1 MLSKTAQ
8 KIMKVLIHQDDDFI
22 TYERIA
28 GMLEISERSVHN
40 YMKEAAEFCEENG
53 YQLVRRR
60 GRGVCLQA
68 GLHRK
73 ELEHLFPKDHIPC
86 ETRKYRMRYIV
97 RTLIE
102 NGEPYTG
109 SLFAEELFVSK
120 STICTDI
127 EKANKM
133 LEPDRVCIRRIV
145 GKGIIIQGREFDLRK
160 VLVCQNQKVYLEEAP
175 KSATVPDY
183 RIDPVTY
190 ARFLSQYRKS
200 TADKVISC
208 IQQLERQ
215 IGMQFNDYTFCML
228 AEYTSSQMNRLRGGH
243 CLEESMISRL
253 TLVEE
258 IADWTD
264 ILTGLLN
271 R

>member
-1 MLSKTAQ
+1 MLSKTAS
-8 KIMKVLIHQDDDFI
+8 KIMRVLIHQDDEFI

-40 YMKEAAEFCEENG
+40 YMKEAAEFCEEYG
-53 YQLVRRR
+53 YRLVRRR
-60 GRGVCLQA
+60 GKGVCLQA

-73 ELEHLFPKDHIPC
+73 ELEHLFPKDQIPC
-86 ETRKYRMRYIV
+86 ETRKYRMCYII

-160 VLVCQNQKVYLEEAP
+160 VLVCQNQKVYLEEVP
-175 KSATVPDY
+175 KSAAVPDY
-183 RIDPVTY
+183 RID
-190 ARFLSQYRKS
+190 
-200 TADKVISC
+200 
-208 IQQLERQ
+208 
-215 IGMQFNDYTFCML
+215 
-228 AEYTSSQMNRLRGGH
+228 H
-243 CLEESMISRL
+243 
-253 TLVEE
+253 
-258 IADWTD
+258 
-264 ILTGLLN
+264 
-271 R
+271 